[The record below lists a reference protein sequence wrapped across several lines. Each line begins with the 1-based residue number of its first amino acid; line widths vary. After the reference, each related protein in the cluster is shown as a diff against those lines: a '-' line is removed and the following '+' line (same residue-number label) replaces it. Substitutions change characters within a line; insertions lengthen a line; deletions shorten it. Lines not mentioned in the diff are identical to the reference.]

1 MRRGLI
7 FCSRRSGTD
16 LLSGLARDDRV
27 ASGIWIK
34 INRKYD
40 PPKQPKAASTSTAV
54 DADEASEGLLKTSA
68 EKVALGET
76 DSAAPISRIK
86 QGKHR
91 RELKSRSGRPGTDSS
106 RCSGAVL
113 MQYAVPVAIP
123 AVAAILLAP
132 FVEGNYS
139 LGGQTISASRPAALT
154 R

>member
-40 PPKQPKAASTSTAV
+40 PPKQPKVASTAV
-54 DADEASEGLLKTSA
+54 DADEASEGLLKTSTA

-76 DSAAPISRIK
+76 DPDVPTSRIK
-86 QGKHR
+86 QGTR
-91 RELKSRSGRPGTDSS
+91 RSELELRSGHPGTDAS

-113 MQYAVPVAIP
+113 MQYVVPVAIP

-132 FVEGNYS
+132 FVEGDRR
-139 LGGQTISASRPAALT
+139 LGGLTISASRPAALT